1 MKSLRIVI
9 VVVLF
14 NYSTLGAFT
23 WNIIKIYV
31 ICIDR
36 VTMSQHLEER
46 SKDNRRI
53 TERDIEQ
60 PEPIVKQDLLWR
72 SKWQTGKVKERHQ
85 Q

>member
-1 MKSLRIVI
+1 MLSV
-9 VVVLF
+9 
-14 NYSTLGAFT
+14 
-23 WNIIKIYV
+23 
-31 ICIDR
+31 DR

-72 SKWQTGKVKERHQ
+72 SKWQTGKGKERHQ

>member
-1 MKSLRIVI
+1 MPSLGILLKYMLSV
-9 VVVLF
+9 
-14 NYSTLGAFT
+14 
-23 WNIIKIYV
+23 
-31 ICIDR
+31 DR
-36 VTMSQHLEER
+36 VTMSQHLQER

-53 TERDIEQ
+53 TERDIGQ

>member
-1 MKSLRIVI
+1 MLSV
-9 VVVLF
+9 
-14 NYSTLGAFT
+14 
-23 WNIIKIYV
+23 
-31 ICIDR
+31 DR
-36 VTMSQHLEER
+36 VTMSQHLQER

-53 TERDIEQ
+53 TEQDIGQ